1 MSKKLSKQ
9 RLISVVLLIELTIF
23 RVSCGDHQSKV
34 TSTTVQTSPNHK
46 PGLLSVYPQSA
57 YPPNDPFALD
67 NRANP
72 NAFSQPAR
80 RTNSPSN
87 TQIEPQSDVTY
98 SEPTLEERTK
108 SKINLIKKEKYL
120 NDALHKDQQ
129 QQQLNLYK
137 RPSQFSDLIKNPQLL
152 NKQRIGM
159 SLSNGRLTSD
169 QLNKLTSEQS
179 DQTMKFE
186 LDDERLKSTGDT
198 NSKYE
203 LNNQFAQSLNY
214 LIKYMNRQGQTKLIN
229 GTERTKDVNNILLKH
244 ARNLDRDNC
253 LLRLICEISSNEADA
268 SDSQLIKE
276 IRIVFG

>member
-57 YPPNDPFALD
+57 YSPNDPFALD